1 MPDRQPPQE
10 RPYLLCTAAGLA
22 QARERLASGFG
33 PAVAALATLRD
44 LAAQAAEIELP
55 AFDHSWCLSVPR
67 EAWGDIYP
75 RVAEETTY
83 APGRLAQPCLA
94 AAVLYALEG
103 DQGALGG
110 ARRILRHFWESYDF
124 RIEHWDVGMNYAG
137 FGVPL
142 LQAYDLIWNA
152 LTDDERALGERW
164 FRAWYEAIAKND
176 RLWVSRLPWQAHNN
190 HYAWHKWAMGMYGLH
205 TGDADLI
212 QAAIEGPMGAREL
225 LEGGLV
231 DGGLWHESATHYN
244 FVAGHGLVPLAWSLR
259 QAGWPEDLFTRRYAD
274 GKGLL
279 AFYTAALEMLFPDGS
294 IPSVGDCY
302 GRVTQLPALHYE
314 YLYAALGDPR
324 FAWALSQSPRAYQGG
339 AAAIGLLVALPLGET
354 QPPQLGPRD
363 WPEHGYT
370 LLATAR
376 GSSYLGE
383 TTAAALVT
391 YGYSGIHGHHDKLSY
406 ELHADGVRWIVDAEA
421 SSPGHSFSAA
431 IQRELNR
438 STLAHNTVRVDRR
451 DQNTLPTNLEIE
463 HVDGSPNDVRLSDG
477 GRLYHGVS
485 QERRLILGKREMVDL
500 FRLESDTPHLYDYQL
515 HLTPGSD
522 IHTDVALAPRPPLG
536 AKPEEA
542 WLRDPFAARLPDGRV
557 HLTVYLGEKALRIAA
572 QAPEGSELILCSFPG
587 NAEGAT
593 PPIPMVILRTNAPNA
608 TFSVHLRWG

>member
-1 MPDRQPPQE
+1 MPDWQPPRE
-10 RPYLLCTAAGLA
+10 RPYLLCTSAGLEA
-22 QARERLASGFG
+22 ARRRLADEFP

-55 AFDHSWCLSVPR
+55 AFDHSWCISVPS

-110 ARRILRHFWESYDF
+110 AGRILRHFWQSYDF
-124 RIEHWDVGMNYAG
+124 RIQHWDVGMNYAG

-152 LTDDERALGERW
+152 LTDDARALGERW
-164 FRAWYEAIAKND
+164 FRAWHEAIAKND
-176 RLWVSRLPWQAHNN
+176 RLWVSRLPWQAYNN

-259 QAGWPEDLFTRRYAD
+259 QAGWPENLFTRRYAD
-274 GKGLL
+274 GKGLI
-279 AFYTAALEMLFPDGS
+279 AFYTAALEMLFPDGT

-324 FAWALSQSPRAYQGG
+324 FAWALSQSQRAYQGA

-383 TTAAALVT
+383 TAAALVT

-431 IQRELNR
+431 IQRDLNR

-485 QERRLILGKREMVDL
+485 QERRLILGKREMMDV
-500 FRLESDTPHLYDYQL
+500 FRLESDTPHLFDYQL
-515 HLTPGSD
+515 HLAPGSD

-572 QAPEGSELILCSFPG
+572 QAPEGSELLLCSFPG
-587 NAEGAT
+587 DAGGAT
-593 PPIPMVILRTNAPNA
+593 PPFPMVILRATAPNA
-608 TFSVHLRWG
+608 TFSLHLRWG